1 MYRFGGQV
9 SLNHH
14 RFLLRPRESR
24 DLRLLVIHLTPL
36 GELTWAQDVF
46 GNSVA
51 TANFTGSTESLVV
64 ESLSEVELTSTAWPV
79 FPVSAS
85 AISYPFRYTDEEW
98 MDLGA
103 LVRPQ

>member
-24 DLRLLVIHLTPL
+24 DLRLLSSVIHLTPL

-51 TANFTGSTESLVV
+51 TA
-64 ESLSEVELTSTAWPV
+64 TSRAVQTARSSKVCPR
-79 FPVSAS
+79 SN
-85 AISYPFRYTDEEW
+85 
-98 MDLGA
+98 
-103 LVRPQ
+103 

>member
-1 MYRFGGQV
+1 
-9 SLNHH
+9 
-14 RFLLRPRESR
+14 
-24 DLRLLVIHLTPL
+24 
-36 GELTWAQDVF
+36 
-46 GNSVA
+46 
-51 TANFTGSTESLVV
+51 
-64 ESLSEVELTSTAWPV
+64 LSEVELTSTAWPV